1 MATPN
6 GWFVKF
12 ILENPSKMDD
22 FGVPQKFQETS
33 MYYPGPGPPS
43 FAVSLASFFLILIQ
57 AMLTEWLVAY
67 CEHTGSLTLSGDVQG
82 LGSS

>member
-1 MATPN
+1 
-6 GWFVKF
+6 
-12 ILENPSKMDD
+12 MDD

-33 MYYPGPGPPS
+33 MCYPGPGLPS

-67 CEHTGSLTLSGDVQG
+67 CEHTGSLTQVVTCRVWDHPEMSAYKLWRLFFDMPEKG
-82 LGSS
+82 